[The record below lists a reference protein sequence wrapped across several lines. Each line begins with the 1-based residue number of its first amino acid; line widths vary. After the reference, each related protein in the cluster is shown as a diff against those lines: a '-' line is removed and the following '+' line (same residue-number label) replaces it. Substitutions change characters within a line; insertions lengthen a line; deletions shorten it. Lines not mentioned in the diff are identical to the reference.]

1 VWRGHQRSGRD
12 SPKKNARQGVVGDAR
27 THLETPPPPPCFTS
41 VGVSRLPDASARAR
55 REPGRS
61 VNVSFA
67 ARMAPS
73 SQPVV
78 VVTGCSEGGIGWQ
91 LCVAFAAAGCRV
103 FASARRL
110 EAMRGLEAHG
120 CTCLALDVTA
130 EASIK
135 AAVAEVLAQAGR
147 VDVLVNNAGRGCA
160 GPLAEVPLAQVEATF
175 KANVF
180 GLLAV
185 TQAVVPSMAARR
197 SGTVVNIAS
206 IVGHVATPFAG
217 VYCSTKAAVVSM
229 GDCMRVE
236 LAPFGVRV
244 VTVCPG
250 AVRSHFGDNTAD
262 ALDLSSFKL
271 YAPFSAAVAARA
283 KASQSASSTPAE
295 ELAARV
301 VRDVLRPKPPAM
313 LWVGHMSTLFWILS
327 WLPLRLRDALLTKR
341 FGLSSVPPDA

>member
-1 VWRGHQRSGRD
+1 
-12 SPKKNARQGVVGDAR
+12 
-27 THLETPPPPPCFTS
+27 
-41 VGVSRLPDASARAR
+41 
-55 REPGRS
+55 
-61 VNVSFA
+61 
-67 ARMAPS
+67 MAPS
-73 SQPVV
+73 SPPVV

-103 FASARRL
+103 FATARRV

-120 CTCLALDVTA
+120 CICLALDVTS
-130 EASIK
+130 EASIT

-197 SGTVVNIAS
+197 QGTVVNVAS
-206 IVGHVATPFAG
+206 IVGRACPRDGYRGPSARADQCGARSADVATPFAG
-217 VYCSTKAAVVSM
+217 IYCATKAAVVSM

-250 AVRSHFGDNTAD
+250 AIRSHFGENTAD

-271 YAPFSAAVAARA
+271 YAPFRAAVAARA

-301 VRDVLRPKPPAM
+301 VRDVLRPQPPAM

-327 WLPLRLRDALLTKR
+327 WLPRRLRDALLTKR
-341 FGLSSVPPDA
+341 FGLGSVPPDA